1 MLLAIGTGQYVS
13 KYNICANIQVHLLN
27 SANLRGKKGVI
38 FDMDGVLVDAMPFH
52 CEAIQAAAKLEANI
66 SIDKRDVYLLEGMP
80 GEDMVRELLRH
91 KRYTGKIKD
100 VDGEDSGDLDSLA
113 HRIHEKKK
121 KIFQQINAS
130 QPINGAAELVSGIS
144 CKKALVSGAAK
155 QEVCSILEKYFRKE
169 AFDVVVS
176 GEDLE
181 EGKPS
186 PDPFQTALRKMGL
199 KESEAIVV
207 ENAPLGIKAAINAGI
222 QCILTLNNTPLKLSD
237 FEGLVPQDLILPN
250 TSSAISF
257 LKEHCEKNN

>member
-1 MLLAIGTGQYVS
+1 ME
-13 KYNICANIQVHLLN
+13 
-27 SANLRGKKGVI
+27 RKKGII

-52 CEAIQAAAKLEANI
+52 CKAIQTAAKQEVNI
-66 SIDKRDVYLLEGMP
+66 DIAQRDIYVLEGMP

-91 KRYTGKIKD
+91 KRYTGNIEGLSDDDCDK
-100 VDGEDSGDLDSLA
+100 LDFIA
-113 HRIHEKKK
+113 HRIHERKK

-130 QPINGAAELVSGIS
+130 SPINGARELVSSIG

-155 QEVCSILEKYFRKE
+155 QEVDSIINKYFGKN

-186 PDPFQTALRKMGL
+186 PDPFRTALIKIGL
-199 KESEAIVV
+199 TESEAIVV
-207 ENAPLGIKAAINAGI
+207 ENAPLGVKAANNAKI
-222 QCILTLNNTPLKLSD
+222 RCIVALNNTPLKLSD
-237 FEGLVPQDLILPN
+237 FEGLIRKESIFPN

-257 LKEHCEKNN
+257 LKEYCQSIIPRD